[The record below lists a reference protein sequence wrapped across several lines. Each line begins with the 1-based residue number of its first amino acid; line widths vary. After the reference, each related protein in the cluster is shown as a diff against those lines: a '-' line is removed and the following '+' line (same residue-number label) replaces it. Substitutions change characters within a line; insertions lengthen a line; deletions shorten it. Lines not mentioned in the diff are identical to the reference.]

1 MTAVA
6 SQPAKALET
15 ERAFTVDALAQSLGD
30 RISAGEFELGTW
42 FRQAKLADEYNVS
55 RTPVALALSRLETLG
70 LVERLA
76 NRGFRVRLPTSRD
89 VIEVIEV
96 RALLEGHAAAL
107 AAQRIS
113 SAQLEQLA
121 ASVAQFRE
129 VVTALTEGAGSDAD
143 LRATWHAANSLFHA
157 TIFDAAGNRQLK
169 VSSDLLHNRLPR
181 NTSWMAMRGD
191 PRLLAQN
198 AKQHEDIAAAIDAG
212 DGERARRL
220 AAAHVETARDIM
232 LARLDELG

>member
-1 MTAVA
+1 MN
-6 SQPAKALET
+6 SLEA
-15 ERAFTVDALAQSLGD
+15 ERAYTVEAIAESLGE

-96 RALLEGHAAAL
+96 RALLEGYAAQL

-113 SAQLEQLA
+113 TAQLAQLA
-121 ASVAQFRE
+121 TAVAGFRE
-129 VVTALTEGAGSDAD
+129 VVDTVERGSVDED
-143 LRATWHAANSLFHA
+143 LLRTKWHTANSLFHS

-169 VSSDLLHNRLPR
+169 ASSELLHNRLPR
-181 NTSWMAMRGD
+181 NTSWMAMHGD

-198 AKQHEDIAAAIDAG
+198 AKQHADIAAAIDAG
-212 DGERARRL
+212 DGDRARRL
-220 AAAHVETARDIM
+220 AASHVETARDIM
-232 LARLDELG
+232 LARIDQLS

>member
-1 MTAVA
+1 MSRAA
-6 SQPAKALET
+6 SDPVKVLET
-15 ERAFTVDALAQSLGD
+15 ERAFTVDALAESLGE

-42 FRQAKLADEYNVS
+42 FRQAKLADEYRVS

-96 RALLEGHAAAL
+96 RALLEGYAAEL
-107 AAQRIS
+107 AARRIS
-113 SAQLEQLA
+113 TTQLGQLSSA
-121 ASVAQFRE
+121 VAQFHE
-129 VVTALTEGAGSDAD
+129 VVESVKAGASDDGA
-143 LRATWHAANSLFHA
+143 LRAMWHSANSLFHG

-169 VSSDLLHNRLPR
+169 ASSDLLHNRLPR
-181 NTSWMAMRGD
+181 NTTWMAMHGD

-198 AKQHEDIAAAIDAG
+198 ANQHEGILAAIDAG
-212 DGERARRL
+212 DGDQARRL
-220 AAAHVETARDIM
+220 ATSHVETARDIM
-232 LARLDELG
+232 LARIDQLD